1 MAGQRI
7 WGTLLC
13 AVLLFAPPP
22 AASARPVPAP
32 PAAEKTAE
40 IIAGIDRTL
49 SDAAANGFGGA
60 IIIEQGHRTLLSK
73 GYGYADRKRRLAFTP
88 GTIAQIGSITKNL
101 TAAALATLIAE
112 HKVALSDT
120 VAKFFPEAPEP
131 GRSRSIA
138 QLLSHRSGLL
148 ESCTEDFHRQSEAM
162 LVRTCLAKPLAHA
175 PGEDEYSN
183 MGYSVLALIIQ
194 RVTGERWENAVR
206 ERVWKPLGMRDIGFT
221 FRGRS
226 DDRFARGDM
235 GPDGIELVLGREAA
249 AGADEEDVGF
259 LQGFDNAGEAI
270 LVLLVGI
277 DDGHVK
283 A

>member
-22 AASARPVPAP
+22 AASAQPALAP

-60 IIIEQGHRTLLSK
+60 IIIEQGHRTLLSN

-120 VAKFFPEAPEP
+120 VAKFVPEAPEP

-138 QLLSHRSGLL
+138 QLLSH
-148 ESCTEDFHRQSEAM
+148 
-162 LVRTCLAKPLAHA
+162 
-175 PGEDEYSN
+175 
-183 MGYSVLALIIQ
+183 
-194 RVTGERWENAVR
+194 
-206 ERVWKPLGMRDIGFT
+206 
-221 FRGRS
+221 
-226 DDRFARGDM
+226 
-235 GPDGIELVLGREAA
+235 
-249 AGADEEDVGF
+249 
-259 LQGFDNAGEAI
+259 
-270 LVLLVGI
+270 
-277 DDGHVK
+277 
-283 A
+283 